1 MRVLRNSVG
10 LVVCALLVLSH
21 SAHARELTIA
31 NVTDKVACVFTPS
44 CGVAVT
50 DTTGFV
56 QLFGDSGY
64 GRLLTRTY
72 PGMPGAQGAGLTG
85 YSFQLNM
92 AGAMSLGMPNCAVR
106 LTLDTGPLVPLR
118 YSGKATADLFVV
130 GGSSGV
136 GISSAS
142 QSGSKLTV
150 TFSRPLCPGMKT
162 ASQSLYFGFAAKNG
176 PMPGKGS
183 VGGSLQGAATVDVRV
198 PKH

>member
-10 LVVCALLVLSH
+10 LAACALLVLPH
-21 SAHARELTIA
+21 PAHAREVTIA
-31 NVTDKVACVFTPS
+31 SVTDKVACVFTPS
-44 CGVAVT
+44 CGVVVS

-72 PGMPGAQGAGLTG
+72 PGMAGAEAAGLTG

-92 AGAMSLGMPNCAVR
+92 SGAMSLGMPNCAVR

-118 YSGKATADLFVV
+118 YSGKGTAELFVV
-130 GGSSGV
+130 GGSGV

-150 TFSRPLCPGMKT
+150 TFSRPLCPGTKA

-183 VGGSLQGAATVDVRV
+183 VSGSLQGSAPVDVRV